1 MVEETYI
8 NNITDSHLLVVDLDG
23 TLVNTDMA
31 NYLSYKDAIQQ
42 IIGLDLAIAHNKY
55 ERFTREKL
63 FSIVDNLTKLQ
74 YKKIIDIKNEVYPKY
89 LSKSKLNFAMLNII
103 EKFINT
109 NKIILATSSCKNR
122 AEMVL
127 RYHGLTNV
135 FDYIFFKEDYN
146 QKSKFH
152 HVVNHFGV
160 SANLIFAFEN
170 DDDEIRKAIEIGIPD
185 KNVIKIA
192 NGERNE

>member
-89 LSKSKLNFAMLNII
+89 LSKSKLNLGLVKPGLQFCGPWSSFRPSGKLRN
-103 EKFINT
+103 
-109 NKIILATSSCKNR
+109 LAGHGPQGGISFPRSPWECSLRRSSG
-122 AEMVL
+122 ASPPYGAAL
-127 RYHGLTNV
+127 RCW
-135 FDYIFFKEDYN
+135 
-146 QKSKFH
+146 Q
-152 HVVNHFGV
+152 GV
-160 SANLIFAFEN
+160 RN
-170 DDDEIRKAIEIGIPD
+170 DEQDPRQRQC
-185 KNVIKIA
+185 
-192 NGERNE
+192 ER